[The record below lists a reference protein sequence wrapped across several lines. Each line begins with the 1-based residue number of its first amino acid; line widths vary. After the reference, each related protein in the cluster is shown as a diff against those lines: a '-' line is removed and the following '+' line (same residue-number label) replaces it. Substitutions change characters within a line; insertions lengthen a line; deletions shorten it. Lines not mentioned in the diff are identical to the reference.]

1 MSSVVAIVKSIVGQ
15 VIAVS
20 PEGFRR
26 VLIEGDRLMAGE
38 QVLTGPGGAVT
49 LELADGRMLDLGR
62 DSQWSADAPD
72 SSTDLSQAT
81 AQAAPSVEEL
91 QQAIA
96 AGLDPTTE
104 LEATAAGPTAA
115 GNGGAAGGGHSFV
128 MLEETAGAVDP
139 TIGFPTGPIGFQTLA
154 ADLEIG
160 AVDTNVNDATPTAPT
175 VTPPVATPVATGV
188 TLTATPSITEAGGVI
203 VYTAT
208 VGQPPLT
215 DLTITL
221 SNGQVIV
228 ITAGQTTGTVNVD
241 IPPNDTPYIDGS
253 EISVTI
259 TGTTGGGD
267 LVVTPNPTPAVTQI
281 VDTIDTTTVSVTGQ
295 PAKEGDPNL
304 TFEFQ
309 LSNPPQAGSPTT
321 LTVNVGG
328 TNYTVT
334 VDASGKGTLVIP
346 NTNGSDVYIDP
357 SSVTATVTGVNG
369 GNFEAVDLAGAT
381 TTVTVEDTIDTTTV
395 AVSAV
400 PAKEGDTNLTFNFQ
414 LSNPPQAGSTT
425 TLTVNIGGTNYT
437 VDIDASGKGTLLVP
451 NTNADDVYKDGSEVT
466 ATVTGVTGGN
476 FEAVDLSGATT
487 TVTVE
492 DTIDTT
498 TVAVTAEPAKEGD
511 TNLTFN
517 FQLSNPPQAGSSTT
531 LTVNVGGTNYTVDID
546 ASGKGTLLVP
556 NTNGA
561 DVYIDPSQVTATVT
575 EVNGGNFEAVDLSG
589 ATTTVTV
596 EDTIDTTTVA
606 VTAVPA
612 KEGDANLTFNFQL
625 SNPPQAGSTTTLN
638 VNVGGTNYTVD
649 IDASGK
655 GTLLVPNTNVD
666 DVYKDGSEVTATV
679 TGVTGGNYEAVDLSG
694 ATTTVTVEDT
704 IDTTTVAVT
713 AEPAKEGDT
722 NLTFN
727 FQLSN
732 PPQAGSTTT
741 LTVNVGGTNYTV
753 DIDASGKGT
762 LLVPNTNGADVYI
775 DPSQVTA
782 TVTEVNGGNFEA
794 VDLSGATTTVTVEDT
809 IDTTTVAVTAV
820 PAKEGDANLTFNFQ
834 LSNPPQA
841 GSTTTLN
848 VNVGGTNY
856 TVDIDASGKGTL
868 LVPNTNVDDVYKD
881 GSEVTATVTGVTGGN
896 YEAVD
901 LSGATTTVTVEDT
914 IDTTTV
920 AVTAEPAKEGD
931 TNLTFNFQ
939 LSNPPQA
946 GSTTTL
952 TVNVGGADY
961 TVTVGADGKGTL
973 QVPNTNVEDVYKDG
987 SEVTAT
993 VTAVNGGNFEAVDL
1007 TGATT
1012 TVAVEDTIDTITVA
1026 VTAEAAKEGD
1036 ANLTFNFQLSNPPQ
1050 AGSTTT
1056 LTVNVGG
1063 TDYTVTVGAD
1073 GKGTLSVPNTNVE
1086 DVYKDGSEVTA
1097 TVTAVNGGNFEA
1109 VDLTGATTTVAVEDT
1124 IDTTTVAVTAEAA
1137 KEGDANLTFNFQL
1150 SNPPQAGTT
1159 ATLTVNVGGTD
1170 YTVTVGADGKGTL
1183 QVPNTNVEDVYKDG
1197 SEVTATVT
1205 AVNGGNF
1212 EAVDLTGATTTVA
1225 VEDTIDTT
1233 TVAVT
1238 AEAAKEGDAN
1248 LTFNFQL
1255 SNPPQVGS
1263 TATLTV
1269 NVGGTDYTV
1278 TVGADGKG
1286 TLSVPNTNVEDV
1298 YKDGSEVTATVTA
1311 VNGGNFE
1318 AVDLTGATT
1327 TVAVEDTIDTTTVAV
1342 TAEAAKEGDANL
1354 TFNFQLSNPPQAGTT
1369 ATLTV
1374 NVGGT
1379 DYTVTVGADG
1389 KGTLQVPNTNVED
1402 VYKDGSEVTATVTAV
1417 NGGNF
1422 EAVDLAGATTTVAV
1436 EDTIDTT
1443 TVAVTAEAAK
1453 EGDANL
1459 TFNFQLSNPP
1469 QVGSTATL
1477 TVNVG
1482 GTDYT
1487 VTVGADGKGT
1497 LSVPNTNVEDVYKD
1511 GSEVTA
1517 TVTAVNGG
1525 NFEAVD
1531 LTGATT
1537 TVAVEDTIDTTT
1549 VAVTAEA
1556 AKEGDANL
1564 TFNFQLSNPPQAGTT
1579 ATLTVNVG
1587 GTDYTVTVGA
1597 DGKGTLQVPNTN
1609 VEDVYK
1615 DGSEVTATVTAV
1627 NGGNFEA
1634 VDLTGATTTVAVE
1647 DTIDTTTVAVT
1658 AEAAKEGD
1666 ASLTFNFQLSNP
1678 PQVGSTTTLTVNVG
1692 GTNYTVDIDASGKGT
1707 LQVPNTNVE
1716 DVYKDG
1722 SEVTATVTAVNGG
1735 NFEAV
1740 DLTGATTTVAVEDT
1754 IDTTTVAV
1762 TAEAAKEGDASLTF
1776 NFQLSNPPQVG
1787 STTTL
1792 TVNVGGTNYTVDID
1806 ASGKGT
1812 LQVPNTNVE
1821 DVYKDGSEVTATVTA
1836 VNGGNFEAVDLTGA
1850 TTTVAVEDTIDTT
1863 TVAVTAEA
1871 AKEGDANLTFNFQL
1885 SNPPQAGSTT
1895 TLTVNVGGTNYTV
1908 NVGAD
1913 GKGTLS
1919 VPNTNVEDVYK
1930 DGSEVTATVTAVNGG
1945 NFEAVD
1951 LTGANT
1957 TVAVEDTIDT
1967 TTVAVTAEAAKEGDA
1982 NLTFN
1987 FQLSNPP
1994 QVGSTTTLT
2003 VNVGGTNYTVDIDA
2017 SGKGTLQ
2024 VPNTNVEDVYKDG
2037 SEVTA
2042 TVTAVNGGNF
2052 EAVDLTGANTTVAVE
2067 DTIDTTTVAVT
2078 AEAAKEG
2085 DANLTFNFQLS
2096 NPPQVGSTATLTV
2109 NVGGTDYTVTVGADG
2124 KGTLSVP
2131 NTNVEDVYKDG
2142 SEVTATVTAVN
2153 GGNFEAVDLTGATTT
2168 VAVEDTIDTTTVAVT
2183 AEAAKEGDA
2192 NLTFNFQ
2199 LSNPPQAGTTATLT
2213 VNVGGTDYTVT
2224 VGADGKGTLQVPN
2237 TNVEDV
2243 YKDGSEVTA
2252 TVTAVNGG
2260 NFEAVDLAGATT
2272 TVAVEDTIDTTTVAV
2287 TAEAAKEGDANLTF
2301 NFQLS
2306 NPPQVGSTTTLTV
2319 NVGGTNYTVDIDA
2332 SGKGTLQ
2339 VPNTNVED
2347 VYKDG
2352 SEVTATVT
2360 AVNGGNF
2367 EAVDLTG
2374 ATTTVAVED
2383 TIDTTT
2389 VAVTAEA
2396 AKEGDANLTFNFQL
2410 SNPPQA
2416 GSTTTLTVN
2425 VGGTNYTVNVGADG
2439 KGTLS
2444 VPNTNVEDVY
2454 KDGSEVTATVT
2465 AVNGGNFEA
2474 VDLTGATTTVAVE
2487 DTIDTTTVA
2496 VTAEAAKEGDANL
2509 TFNFQLSN
2517 PPQAGT
2523 TATLTVN
2530 VGGTDY
2536 TVTVGA
2542 DGKGTLQVPNTNV
2555 EDVYKDGS
2563 EVTATVTAVNG
2574 GNFEAVDLTGA
2585 TTTVAVEDTID
2596 TTTVAVTAEAAKE
2609 GDANLT
2615 FNFQLSNPPQAGTT
2629 ATLTVNVGGTDYTVT
2644 VGADGKGTLQV
2655 PNTNVEDV
2663 YKDGSEVTATVTAVN
2678 GGNFEAVDLAGAT
2691 TTVAVED
2698 TIDTTTVAVTAEAA
2712 KEGDANLTFNFQLSN
2727 PPQVGSTAT
2736 LTVNV
2741 GGTDYTVTVGADG
2754 KGTLSVP
2761 NTNVEDVYKDGSEVT
2776 ATVTAVNGGN
2786 FEAVDLTGATTTVA
2800 VEDTIDTTTV
2810 AVTAEAAKE
2819 GDASLTFN
2827 FQLSN
2832 PPQVGSTTT
2841 LTVNVGGTNYTV
2853 DIDASGKGTLQV
2865 PNTNVED
2872 VYKDGSEV
2880 TATVTAVNGGNFEA
2894 VDLTGATTTVAVED
2908 TIDTTTV
2915 AVTAEAAKEGDA
2927 NLTFNFQLSNP
2938 PQVGSTTT
2946 LTVNVGGTNYTVDID
2961 ASGKGTLQVPNTNVE
2976 DVYKDGSEVTATVTA
2991 VNGGNF
2997 EAVDLTGATTTVA
3010 VEDTIDTTTVA
3021 VTAEAAKEGDAN
3033 LTFNFQLSNPPQAGT
3048 TATLTVNVGGTDY
3061 TVTVGADGKGTLSV
3075 PNTNVEDVYKD
3086 GSEVTATVTAVNGG
3100 NFEAVDL
3107 TGATTTVAV
3116 EDTIDTTTVA
3126 VTAEAAKEGDANL
3139 TFNFQLS
3146 NPPQAGTTAT
3156 LTVNVGGTDYTVT
3169 VGADGKGTLQVPNT
3183 NVEDVYKDGS
3193 EVTATVT
3200 AVNGGNFEAV
3210 DLAGATTTVAVED
3223 TIDTTTVAVTA
3234 EAAKEGDANLTFNFQ
3249 LSNPPQ
3255 VGSTATLTVNVGGTD
3270 YTVTVGADGKGTLS
3284 VPNTNVEDVY
3294 KDGSEVTATVTA
3306 VNGGNFEA
3314 VDLTGATTTVAVEDT
3329 IDTTTVAVTA
3339 EAAKEGDA
3347 NLTFNFQLSNPPQA
3361 GTTATL
3367 TVNVGGTD
3375 YTVTVGADGK
3385 GTLQVPNTNVEDVY
3399 KDGSEVTATVTAIN
3413 GGNFEAVDLT
3423 GATTTVA
3430 VEDTIDTTTVAVTA
3444 EAAKEGDANLT
3455 FNFQLS
3461 NPPQVGSTATLTVNV
3476 GGTDYTVTVGADGK
3490 GTLSVPN
3497 TNVEDVYKDGSE
3509 VTATVTAVNGGNFE
3523 AVDLTGATTTVAVED
3538 TIDTTTVAVT
3548 AEAAKEGDANLT
3560 FNFQLSNPPQA
3571 GTTATLTVNV
3581 GGTDYTVTVGADGKG
3596 TLQVPNTN
3604 VEDVYKDGSEVTATV
3619 TAINGGNFEAV
3630 DLTGATTTVAVEDT
3644 IDTTT
3649 VAVTAEAAKEGDA
3662 NLTFNFQLSN
3672 PPQVGS
3678 TATLTVNV
3686 GGTDYTVTVGADGK
3700 GTLSVPNTNVED
3712 VYKDGS
3718 EVTATVTAVNGG
3730 NFEAVDLTGA
3740 TTTVAVEDT
3749 IDTTTVA
3756 VTAEAAKEGDA
3767 NLTFNFQLSNPPQA
3781 GTTATLTVNVGG
3793 TDYTVTV
3800 GADGKGTLQ
3809 VPNTNVEDVYKDGSE
3824 VTATVTAVNGG
3835 NFEAVDLTGATTTV
3849 AVEDTID
3856 TTTVAVTAEAAKEG
3870 DANLTFNFQLSN
3882 PPQAGTTATL
3892 TVNVGGTDY
3901 TVTVGADG
3909 KGTLQVPNTNV
3920 EDVYKDGG
3928 EVTATVT
3935 GVTGGNFEAVDV
3947 SGASATVTVE
3957 DTIDTTTVA
3966 VTGVPAKEGDANV
3979 TFNFEL
3985 SNKPQAGSDPVVLNV
4000 RIGSTDHTVNL
4011 DADGKGS
4018 IQVPNPNSEDVYKDA
4033 SELVA
4038 TVTGGTGGNFEKI
4051 ATGGTGTAVISDTE
4065 TPVTVAVT
4073 GVPAKEGDAN
4083 VTFNFELSDKP
4094 QAGSAPVVLT
4104 VRVGS
4109 TDYTVNIDSNG
4120 KGSIQ
4125 VPNPNSEDV
4134 YKDASQLVATVTGGT
4149 GGNFEKIATGA
4160 TGTAQIADTETP
4172 VTVKVTG
4179 VAATEADAKVTF
4191 NFELSEKPQAGSD
4204 PVVLNVR
4211 IGSTDY
4217 TVNIDSNGKGSI
4229 QVPNPNSEDV
4239 YKDAGQLVATVTGGT
4254 GGNFEKIATGATG
4267 TAQIADTET
4276 PVTVKVTGVA
4286 ATEADANVTFNFELS
4301 DKPQAGSAPVVL
4313 NVRIGSTDYTV
4324 NIDSNGKGSIQVPNP
4339 NSEDVYKDASQLVAT
4354 VTGGTG
4360 GNFEKIATGATGTAQ
4375 IADTE
4380 TPVTVKVTGVAATEA
4395 DANVTFNF
4403 ELSDKPQAGSA
4414 PVVLN
4419 VRIGSTDYA
4428 VNIDSNGKGSI
4439 QVPNP
4444 NSEDV
4449 YKDASELVATVTGG
4463 NGGNFEK
4470 IETGATGTAQIADT
4484 ETPVSVT
4491 ITPQAATEADANV
4504 IFNFQ
4509 MSKPPQA
4516 GSDPVVLV
4524 VKVGASNYNVSIN
4537 SQGQGTLSVPNPNT
4551 EDVFKD
4557 ASKLVATVVSGT
4569 GGNYEKIETGAT
4581 AIADIADTI
4590 DTVYAKISMVGT
4602 GSVNEGGN
4610 LTYKVELVDKSGN
4623 SISVPTGKSVSV
4635 NLEWSGNADA
4645 SDIEGTLP
4653 TSVTITGG
4661 KSSVEFNVKTFDDTK
4676 IESSETLTATIKQVN
4691 DNNQV
4696 FENLAVGSQNV
4707 ATGTIIDNDKGP
4719 VITAPGSAS
4728 IIESGTAGGADVV
4741 LVLDRSGSMGPK
4753 GNGDG
4758 GSDPDGSG
4766 PYTSRLQML
4775 KDAVKNLFDSG
4786 TVHSVFIVSFGSS
4799 ATFHTSGKDGG
4810 WFTNLDDAYAAIDAL
4825 KAGTQT
4831 YYNSALNTV
4840 INNYTAPPPGG
4851 NKLVN
4856 IFMSDGVPTSGQGAN
4871 ENNWINFLD
4880 QKGFNDSFAVGFGG
4894 LSNTDKNYLEP
4905 IGWKPGETAGSIT
4918 QGVNDNHVL
4927 VVDTSLSALTQ
4938 ALVGS
4943 VGGSAVSGNVTD
4955 NATSG
4960 TAGWASNGW
4969 KLASVEYNGVTYSF
4983 TSATDS
4989 KTLDLGNVGKVVIK
5003 SDGSY
5008 TFSGKDN
5015 FDTADSL
5022 SAVVKFTVKDAAGN
5036 TASSSLTL
5044 TVNDRSDPIAGN
5056 DDVTATLTS
5065 KTVMGA
5071 PTDVTL
5077 ASFTSGEKSQWR
5089 FENAVD
5095 RDTPNPAADTGRWQ
5109 VSSVVGT
5116 TADASVSSGSNPT
5129 LVLTDRNGNSYGD
5142 ASILTPLYKAV
5153 GGETMSFKAVASL
5166 STVNYWFS
5174 TEKDTAAWTL
5184 FKSTDGVNWTVA
5196 GGGSIANGSS
5206 TITTDPLEANAQY
5219 RVQLTVH
5226 DDTSSFSSGSANISF
5241 DDFKVTVPGAPVVEW
5256 TATPVTGTVAA
5267 NDSWGTDGEVSIL
5280 AIKVNGAWV
5289 DVPTGGT
5296 TVDGQYGSL
5305 VIAKDGSYTY
5315 TPTASKDGV
5324 GHMDQFDYKL
5334 TQPDG
5339 DTDTAHL
5346 YVTIQGTGP
5355 GAAGLAAPAWTS
5367 GNDTLLGGD
5376 GNDNIFGGAGNDTL
5390 IGGKGNDIL
5399 TGGSGA
5405 DLFVWKA
5412 GHTGND
5418 VITDFKAS
5426 EGDRIDLSELLQGE
5440 KGSTIDNYLKMT
5452 TVQGDT
5458 VLQISSDGKLNVQ
5471 DGTNHVD
5478 TTITVQGVN
5487 WSNSS
5492 INSLISGADPLI
5504 KVDNHNG

>member
-62 DSQWSADAPD
+62 DSQWSADTPD
-72 SSTDLSQAT
+72 SSADLSQAT

-96 AGLDPTTE
+96 AGADPTTE

-154 ADLEIG
+154 ADLEPG
-160 AVDTNVNDATPTAPT
+160 AVDTNVNDGTTTDPA
-175 VTPPVATPVATGV
+175 VTPPVTTPVTTGV

-215 DLTITL
+215 DLTVTL
-221 SNGQVIV
+221 SNGQVI
-228 ITAGQTTGTVNVD
+228 IIGAGQTTGSVNVP
-241 IPPNDTPYIDGS
+241 IAPNDTPYIDGS

-259 TGTTGGGD
+259 TGTTGGG
-267 LVVTPNPTPAVTQI
+267 LVVVPNPTPAVTQI
-281 VDTIDTTTVSVTGQ
+281 VDTIDTTTVSVTAQ

-304 TFEFQ
+304 TFNFQ
-309 LSNPPQAGSPTT
+309 LSNPPQASSPTT

-395 AVSAV
+395 AVTAV

-425 TLTVNIGGTNYT
+425 TLTVNVGGTNYTVDIDASGKGTLLVPNSNVEDVYKDGSEVTATVTAVNGGNFEAVDLTGATTTVAVQDTIDTTTVAVTAEPAKEGDANLTFNFQLSNPPQVGSSTTLTVNVGGTNYTVSIGADGKGTLQVPNTNVEDVYKDGSEVTATVTAVNGGNFEAVDLTGATTTVAVQDTIDTTTVAVTAEPAKEGDANLTFNFQLSNPPQAGSSTTLTVNVGGTNYT

-451 NTNADDVYKDGSEVT
+451 NTNVEDVYKDGSEVT
-466 ATVTGVTGGN
+466 ATVTAVNGGNFEAVDLTGATTTVAVQDTIDTTTVAVTAEPAKEGDANLTFNFQLSNPPQAGSSTTLTVNVGGTNYTVSIGADGKGTLQVPNSNVEDVYKDGSEVTATVTAVNGGNFEAVDLTGATTTVAVQDTIDTTTVAVTAEPAKEGDANLTFNFQLSNPPQAGSATSLTVNVGGTIYTVNVDASGKGTLLVPNTNAADAYIDPSQVTATVTEVRGGNFEAVDLSGATATVTVEDIIQTTTVVVSAEPAKEGDANLTFNFQLSNPPQAGSPTTITVNVGGTNYTVDIDASGKGTLLVPNTNGADVYIDPSKVTATVTEVNGGNFVAVDLAGATTTVTVEDTIDTTTVAVTAVPAKEGDANLTFNFQLSNPPQAGSTTTLTVNVGGTNYTVDIDASGKGTLLVPNTNGADVYIDPSKVTATVTEVNGGN

-498 TVAVTAEPAKEGD
+498 TVAVTAVPAKEGD
-511 TNLTFN
+511 ANLTFN

-575 EVNGGNFEAVDLSG
+575 EVNGGNYEAVDLSG

-625 SNPPQAGSTTTLN
+625 SNPPQAGSTTTL
-638 VNVGGTNYTVD
+638 
-649 IDASGK
+649 
-655 GTLLVPNTNVD
+655 
-666 DVYKDGSEVTATV
+666 
-679 TGVTGGNYEAVDLSG
+679 
-694 ATTTVTVEDT
+694 
-704 IDTTTVAVT
+704 
-713 AEPAKEGDT
+713 
-722 NLTFN
+722 
-727 FQLSN
+727 
-732 PPQAGSTTT
+732 
-741 LTVNVGGTNYTV
+741 TVNVGGTNYTV
-753 DIDASGKGT
+753 
-762 LLVPNTNGADVYI
+762 N
-775 DPSQVTA
+775 
-782 TVTEVNGGNFEA
+782 
-794 VDLSGATTTVTVEDT
+794 
-809 IDTTTVAVTAV
+809 
-820 PAKEGDANLTFNFQ
+820 
-834 LSNPPQA
+834 
-841 GSTTTLN
+841 
-848 VNVGGTNY
+848 
-856 TVDIDASGKGTL
+856 
-868 LVPNTNVDDVYKD
+868 
-881 GSEVTATVTGVTGGN
+881 
-896 YEAVD
+896 
-901 LSGATTTVTVEDT
+901 
-914 IDTTTV
+914 
-920 AVTAEPAKEGD
+920 
-931 TNLTFNFQ
+931 
-939 LSNPPQA
+939 
-946 GSTTTL
+946 
-952 TVNVGGADY
+952 
-961 TVTVGADGKGTL
+961 VGADGKGTL
-973 QVPNTNVEDVYKDG
+973 SVPNTNVEDVYKDG

-1012 TVAVEDTIDTITVA
+1012 TVAVEDTIDTTTVAVTAEAAKEGDANLTFNFQLSNPPQAGSTTTLTVNVGGTNYTVNVGADGKGTLEVPNTNIEDVYKDGSEVTATVTAVNGGNFEAVDLTGATTTVAVEDTIDTTTVAVTAETAKEGDANLTFNFQLSNPPQAGSTTTLTVNVGGTDYTVTVGADGKGTLQVPNTNIEDVYKDGSEVTATVTAVNGGNFEAVDLTGATTTVAVEDTIDTTTVAVTTEAAKEGDANLTFNFQLSNPPQAGSTTTLTVNVGGTDYTVTVGADGKGTLSVPNTNVEDVYKDGSEVTATVTAVNGGNFEAVDLTGATTTVAVEDTIDTTTVAVTAEAAKEGDTNLTFNFQLSNPPQAGATATLTVNVGGTDYTVTVGADGKGTLSVPNTNVEDVYKDGSEVTATVTAVNGGNFEAVDLTGATTTVAVEDTIDTTTVAVTAEAAKEGDANLTFNFQLSNPPQAGSTTTLTVNVGGTDYTVTVGADGKGTLQVPNTNIEDVYKDGSEVTATVTAVNGGNFEAVDLTGATTTVAVEDTIDTTTVA

-1233 TVAVT
+1233 A
-1238 AEAAKEGDAN
+1238 
-1248 LTFNFQL
+1248 
-1255 SNPPQVGS
+1255 
-1263 TATLTV
+1263 
-1269 NVGGTDYTV
+1269 
-1278 TVGADGKG
+1278 
-1286 TLSVPNTNVEDV
+1286 
-1298 YKDGSEVTATVTA
+1298 
-1311 VNGGNFE
+1311 
-1318 AVDLTGATT
+1318 
-1327 TVAVEDTIDTTTVAV
+1327 
-1342 TAEAAKEGDANL
+1342 
-1354 TFNFQLSNPPQAGTT
+1354 
-1369 ATLTV
+1369 
-1374 NVGGT
+1374 
-1379 DYTVTVGADG
+1379 
-1389 KGTLQVPNTNVED
+1389 
-1402 VYKDGSEVTATVTAV
+1402 
-1417 NGGNF
+1417 
-1422 EAVDLAGATTTVAV
+1422 
-1436 EDTIDTT
+1436 
-1443 TVAVTAEAAK
+1443 
-1453 EGDANL
+1453 
-1459 TFNFQLSNPP
+1459 
-1469 QVGSTATL
+1469 
-1477 TVNVG
+1477 
-1482 GTDYT
+1482 
-1487 VTVGADGKGT
+1487 
-1497 LSVPNTNVEDVYKD
+1497 
-1511 GSEVTA
+1511 
-1517 TVTAVNGG
+1517 
-1525 NFEAVD
+1525 
-1531 LTGATT
+1531 
-1537 TVAVEDTIDTTT
+1537 

-1666 ASLTFNFQLSNP
+1666 ANLTFNFQLSNP
-1678 PQVGSTTTLTVNVG
+1678 PQAGSTTTLTVNVG

-1707 LQVPNTNVE
+1707 L
-1716 DVYKDG
+1716 
-1722 SEVTATVTAVNGG
+1722 
-1735 NFEAV
+1735 
-1740 DLTGATTTVAVEDT
+1740 L
-1754 IDTTTVAV
+1754 
-1762 TAEAAKEGDASLTF
+1762 
-1776 NFQLSNPPQVG
+1776 
-1787 STTTL
+1787 
-1792 TVNVGGTNYTVDID
+1792 
-1806 ASGKGT
+1806 
-1812 LQVPNTNVE
+1812 VPNTNVE

-1885 SNPPQAGSTT
+1885 SNPPQVGSTT

-1908 NVGAD
+1908 DIDAS
-1913 GKGTLS
+1913 GKGTLL

-1930 DGSEVTATVTAVNGG
+1930 DGSEVTATVTGVTGG

-1951 LTGANT
+1951 LTGATT

-1994 QVGSTTTLT
+1994 QAGTTATLT
-2003 VNVGGTNYTVDIDA
+2003 VNVGGTDYTVTVGAD
-2017 SGKGTLQ
+2017 GKGTLS
-2024 VPNTNVEDVYKDG
+2024 VPNTNIEDVYKDG

-2052 EAVDLTGANTTVAVE
+2052 EAVDLTGATTTVAVE

-2096 NPPQVGSTATLTV
+2096 NPPQAGTTATLTV

-2213 VNVGGTDYTVT
+2213 VNVGGADYTVT

-2237 TNVEDV
+2237 TN
-2243 YKDGSEVTA
+2243 
-2252 TVTAVNGG
+2252 
-2260 NFEAVDLAGATT
+2260 
-2272 TVAVEDTIDTTTVAV
+2272 I
-2287 TAEAAKEGDANLTF
+2287 
-2301 NFQLS
+2301 
-2306 NPPQVGSTTTLTV
+2306 
-2319 NVGGTNYTVDIDA
+2319 
-2332 SGKGTLQ
+2332 
-2339 VPNTNVED
+2339 ED

-2425 VGGTNYTVNVGADG
+2425 VGGTDYTVTVGADGKGTLQVPNTNIEDVYKDGSEVTATVTAVNGGNFEAVDLTGATTTVAVEDTIDTTTVAVTAEAAKEGDANLTFNFQLSNPPQAGTTATLTVNVGGTDYTVTVGADG

-2678 GGNFEAVDLAGAT
+2678 GGNFEAVDLTGAT

-2727 PPQVGSTAT
+2727 PPQAGSTTT

-2754 KGTLSVP
+2754 KGTLEVP
-2761 NTNVEDVYKDGSEVT
+2761 NTNIEDVYKDGSEVT

-2810 AVTAEAAKE
+2810 AVTAEPAKE
-2819 GDASLTFN
+2819 GDANLTFN

-2832 PPQVGSTTT
+2832 PPQAGSTTT

-2853 DIDASGKGTLQV
+2853 NVGADGKGTLQV

-2915 AVTAEAAKEGDA
+2915 AVTADAAKEGDA

-2938 PQVGSTTT
+2938 PQAGSTTT

-2961 ASGKGTLQVPNTNVE
+2961 ASGKGTLLVPNANVE
-2976 DVYKDGSEVTATVTA
+2976 DVYKDGSEVTATVT
-2991 VNGGNF
+2991 G
-2997 EAVDLTGATTTVA
+2997 
-3010 VEDTIDTTTVA
+3010 
-3021 VTAEAAKEGDAN
+3021 VT
-3033 LTFNFQLSNPPQAGT
+3033 
-3048 TATLTVNVGGTDY
+3048 
-3061 TVTVGADGKGTLSV
+3061 
-3075 PNTNVEDVYKD
+3075 
-3086 GSEVTATVTAVNGG
+3086 
-3100 NFEAVDL
+3100 
-3107 TGATTTVAV
+3107 
-3116 EDTIDTTTVA
+3116 
-3126 VTAEAAKEGDANL
+3126 
-3139 TFNFQLS
+3139 
-3146 NPPQAGTTAT
+3146 
-3156 LTVNVGGTDYTVT
+3156 
-3169 VGADGKGTLQVPNT
+3169 
-3183 NVEDVYKDGS
+3183 
-3193 EVTATVT
+3193 
-3200 AVNGGNFEAV
+3200 
-3210 DLAGATTTVAVED
+3210 
-3223 TIDTTTVAVTA
+3223 
-3234 EAAKEGDANLTFNFQ
+3234 
-3249 LSNPPQ
+3249 
-3255 VGSTATLTVNVGGTD
+3255 
-3270 YTVTVGADGKGTLS
+3270 
-3284 VPNTNVEDVY
+3284 
-3294 KDGSEVTATVTA
+3294 
-3306 VNGGNFEA
+3306 
-3314 VDLTGATTTVAVEDT
+3314 
-3329 IDTTTVAVTA
+3329 
-3339 EAAKEGDA
+3339 
-3347 NLTFNFQLSNPPQA
+3347 
-3361 GTTATL
+3361 
-3367 TVNVGGTD
+3367 
-3375 YTVTVGADGK
+3375 
-3385 GTLQVPNTNVEDVY
+3385 
-3399 KDGSEVTATVTAIN
+3399 
-3413 GGNFEAVDLT
+3413 
-3423 GATTTVA
+3423 
-3430 VEDTIDTTTVAVTA
+3430 
-3444 EAAKEGDANLT
+3444 
-3455 FNFQLS
+3455 
-3461 NPPQVGSTATLTVNV
+3461 
-3476 GGTDYTVTVGADGK
+3476 
-3490 GTLSVPN
+3490 
-3497 TNVEDVYKDGSE
+3497 
-3509 VTATVTAVNGGNFE
+3509 
-3523 AVDLTGATTTVAVED
+3523 
-3538 TIDTTTVAVT
+3538 
-3548 AEAAKEGDANLT
+3548 
-3560 FNFQLSNPPQA
+3560 
-3571 GTTATLTVNV
+3571 
-3581 GGTDYTVTVGADGKG
+3581 
-3596 TLQVPNTN
+3596 
-3604 VEDVYKDGSEVTATV
+3604 
-3619 TAINGGNFEAV
+3619 
-3630 DLTGATTTVAVEDT
+3630 
-3644 IDTTT
+3644 
-3649 VAVTAEAAKEGDA
+3649 
-3662 NLTFNFQLSN
+3662 
-3672 PPQVGS
+3672 
-3678 TATLTVNV
+3678 
-3686 GGTDYTVTVGADGK
+3686 
-3700 GTLSVPNTNVED
+3700 
-3712 VYKDGS
+3712 
-3718 EVTATVTAVNGG
+3718 GG

-3882 PPQAGTTATL
+3882 PPQAGSTTTL
-3892 TVNVGGTDY
+3892 TVNVGGTNY
-3901 TVTVGADG
+3901 TVNVGADGKGTLQVPNTNIEDVYKDGSEVTATVTAVNGGNFEAVDLTGATTTVAVEDTIDTTTVAVTAEAAKEGDANLTFNFQLSNPPQAGSTTTLTVNVGGTNYTVNVGADG

-3920 EDVYKDGG
+3920 EDVYKDGS

-3935 GVTGGNFEAVDV
+3935 AVNGGNFEAIDLT
-3947 SGASATVTVE
+3947 GATTTVAVE
-3957 DTIDTTTVA
+3957 DTIDTTTVT

-4000 RIGSTDHTVNL
+4000 RIGSTDYTVNI

-4018 IQVPNPNSEDVYKDA
+4018 IQVPNPNGEDVYKDA

-4051 ATGGTGTAVISDTE
+4051 ATGGTGAAVISDTE
-4065 TPVTVAVT
+4065 TPVTVAVS

-4083 VTFNFELSDKP
+4083 VTFNFELSNKP
-4094 QAGSAPVVLT
+4094 QAGSDPVVLN
-4104 VRVGS
+4104 VRIGS

-4125 VPNPNSEDV
+4125 VPNPNGEDV

-4179 VAATEADAKVTF
+4179 VPATEADAKVTF
-4191 NFELSEKPQAGSD
+4191 NFELSDKPQAGSD
-4204 PVVLNVR
+4204 
-4211 IGSTDY
+4211 
-4217 TVNIDSNGKGSI
+4217 
-4229 QVPNPNSEDV
+4229 
-4239 YKDAGQLVATVTGGT
+4239 
-4254 GGNFEKIATGATG
+4254 
-4267 TAQIADTET
+4267 
-4276 PVTVKVTGVA
+4276 
-4286 ATEADANVTFNFELS
+4286 
-4301 DKPQAGSAPVVL
+4301 PVVL

-4380 TPVTVKVTGVAATEA
+4380 TPVTVKVTGVPATEA
-4395 DANVTFNF
+4395 DAKVTFNFELSDKPQAGSDPVVLNVRIGSTDYTVNIDSNGKGSIQVPNPNSEDVYKDASQLVATVTGGTGGNFEKIATGATGTAQIADTETPVTVKVTGVPATEADAKVTFNFELSDKPQVGSDPVVLNVRIGSTDYTVNIDSNGKGSIQVPNPNSEDVYKDASQLVATVTGGTGGNFEKIATGATGTAQIADTETPVTVKVTGVPATEADAKVTFNF

-4419 VRIGSTDYA
+4419 VRIGSSDYT

-4463 NGGNFEK
+4463 TGGNFEK
-4470 IETGATGTAQIADT
+4470 IESGATGTAQIADT
-4484 ETPVSVT
+4484 ETPVSVI
-4491 ITPQAATEADANV
+4491 ITPQAATEADSDV

-4653 TSVTITGG
+4653 TSVTINGG

-4691 DNNQV
+4691 DTNQV

-4728 IIESGTAGGADVV
+4728 IIESGTGGGADVV

-4775 KDAVKNLFDSG
+4775 KEAVKNLFDSG

-4799 ATFHTSGKDGG
+4799 ATFHSSGKDGG

-4831 YYNSALNTV
+4831 YYNTALNTV

-4856 IFMSDGVPTSGQGAN
+4856 IFMSDGAPTSGQGAN

-4969 KLASVEYNGVTYSF
+4969 KLTSVEYNGVTYSF

-5129 LVLTDRNGNSYGD
+5129 LVLTDRNGNSNGD

-5166 STVNYWFS
+5166 STVNYWLS
-5174 TEKDTAAWTL
+5174 TEKDTASWTL
-5184 FKSTDGVNWTVA
+5184 LKSTDGVNWTVA

-5206 TITTDPLEANAQY
+5206 TITTDALEANAQY
-5219 RVQLTVH
+5219 RVQLSVH
-5226 DDTSSFSSGSANISF
+5226 DDTSSFYTGNASVSF

-5256 TATPVTGTVAA
+5256 TATPVTGTVAG
-5267 NDSWGTDGEVSIL
+5267 NDSWGTDGEVSTL

-5296 TVDGQYGSL
+5296 TVNGQYGSL

>member
-72 SSTDLSQAT
+72 SSADLSQAT

-96 AGLDPTTE
+96 AGADPTTE

-154 ADLEIG
+154 ADLETG

-175 VTPPVATPVATGV
+175 VTPPVTTPVATGV

-259 TGTTGGGD
+259 TGTTGGGG

-395 AVSAV
+395 AVTAV

-425 TLTVNIGGTNYT
+425 TLTVNISGTNYT

-451 NTNADDVYKDGSEVT
+451 NTNVDDVSKDGSEVT

-625 SNPPQAGSTTTLN
+625 SNPPQ
-638 VNVGGTNYTVD
+638 V
-649 IDASGK
+649 
-655 GTLLVPNTNVD
+655 
-666 DVYKDGSEVTATV
+666 
-679 TGVTGGNYEAVDLSG
+679 
-694 ATTTVTVEDT
+694 
-704 IDTTTVAVT
+704 
-713 AEPAKEGDT
+713 
-722 NLTFN
+722 
-727 FQLSN
+727 
-732 PPQAGSTTT
+732 GSTTT

-762 LLVPNTNGADVYI
+762 L
-775 DPSQVTA
+775 Q
-782 TVTEVNGGNFEA
+782 
-794 VDLSGATTTVTVEDT
+794 
-809 IDTTTVAVTAV
+809 
-820 PAKEGDANLTFNFQ
+820 
-834 LSNPPQA
+834 
-841 GSTTTLN
+841 
-848 VNVGGTNY
+848 
-856 TVDIDASGKGTL
+856 
-868 LVPNTNVDDVYKD
+868 
-881 GSEVTATVTGVTGGN
+881 
-896 YEAVD
+896 
-901 LSGATTTVTVEDT
+901 
-914 IDTTTV
+914 
-920 AVTAEPAKEGD
+920 
-931 TNLTFNFQ
+931 
-939 LSNPPQA
+939 
-946 GSTTTL
+946 
-952 TVNVGGADY
+952 
-961 TVTVGADGKGTL
+961 
-973 QVPNTNVEDVYKDG
+973 
-987 SEVTAT
+987 
-993 VTAVNGGNFEAVDL
+993 
-1007 TGATT
+1007 
-1012 TVAVEDTIDTITVA
+1012 
-1026 VTAEAAKEGD
+1026 
-1036 ANLTFNFQLSNPPQ
+1036 
-1050 AGSTTT
+1050 
-1056 LTVNVGG
+1056 
-1063 TDYTVTVGAD
+1063 
-1073 GKGTLSVPNTNVE
+1073 VPNTNVE

-1170 YTVTVGADGKGTL
+1170 YTVTVGADGKGTLQVPNTNVEDVYKDGSEVTATVTAVNGGNFEAVDLTGATTTVAVEDTIDTTTVAVTAEAAKEGDANLTFNFQLSNPPQVGSTTTLTVNVGGTNYTVDIDASGKGTL

-1379 DYTVTVGADG
+1379 DYTVNVGADGKGTLSVPNTNVEDVYKDGSEVTATVTAVNGGNFEAVDLTGATTTVAVEDTIDSTTVAVTAEAAKEGDANLTFNFQLSNPPQAGTTATLTVNVGGADYTVTVGADG

-1469 QVGSTATL
+1469 QAGTTATLTVNVGGTDYTVTVGADGKGTLQVPNTNVEDVYKDGSEVTATVTAVNGGNFEAVDLTGATTTVAVEDTIDTTTVAVTAEAAKEGDANLTFNFQLSNPPQVGSTTTLTVNVGGTNYTVDIDASGKGTLQVPNTNVEDVYKDGSEVTATVTAVNGGNFEAVDLTGATTTVAVEDTIDTTTVAVTAEAAKEGDANLTFNFQLSNPPQVGSTTTLTVNVGGTNYTVDIDASGKGTLQVPNTNVDDVYKDGSEVTATVTAVNGGNFEAVDLTGATTTVAVEDTIDTTTVAVTAEAAKEGDANLTFNFQLSNPPQAGTTVILTVNVGGADYTVTVGADGKGTLSVPNTNVEDVYKDGSEVTATVTAVNGGNFEAVDLTGATTTVAVEDTIDTTTVAVTAEAAKEGDANLNFNFQLSNPPQAGTTATLTVNVDGTDYTVTVGADGKGTLQVPNTNVEDVYKDGSEVTATVTAVNGGNFEAVDLTGATTTVAVEDTIDTTTVAVTAEAAKEGDANLTFNFQLSNPPQAGTTATL

-1497 LSVPNTNVEDVYKD
+1497 LSVPNTNVEDVYKDGSEVTATVTAVNGGNFEAVDLTGATTTVAVEDTIDTTTVAVTAEAAKEGDANLNFNFQLSNPPQAGTTATLTVNVGGTDYTVTVGADGKGTLQVPNTNVEDVYKDGSEVTATVTAVNGGNFEAVDLTGATTTVAVEDTIDTTTVAVTAEAAKEGDANLTFNFQLSNPPQAGSTTTLTVNVGGTNYTVNVGADGKGTLQVPNTNVEDVYKDGSEVTATVTAVNGGNFEAVDLTGATTTVAVEDTIDTTTVAVTAEAAKEGDANLTFNFQLSNPPQAGSTTTLTVNVGGADYTVTVGADGKGTLQVPNTNVEDVYKDGSEVTATVTAVNGGNFEAVDLTGATTTVAVEDTIDTTTVAVTAEAAKEGDANLTFNFQLSNPPQAGSTTTLTVNVGGADYTVTVGADGKGTLQVPNTNVEDVYKDGSEVTATVTAVNGGNFEAVDLTGATTTVAVEDTIDTTTVAVTAEAAKEGDANLTFNFQLSNPPQAGSTTTLTVNVGGADYTVTVGADGKGTLQVPNTNVEDVYKDGSEVTATVTAVNGGNFEAVDLTGATTTVAVEDTIDTTTVAVTAEAAKEGDANLTFNFQLSNPPQVGSTTTLTVNVGGTNYTVDIDASGKGTLQVPNTNVEDVYKD

-1666 ASLTFNFQLSNP
+1666 ANLTFNFQLSNP
-1678 PQVGSTTTLTVNVG
+1678 PQAGSTTTLTVNVG
-1692 GTNYTVDIDASGKGT
+1692 GTNYTVNVGADGKGTLSVPNTNVEDVYKDGSEVTATVTAVNGGNFEAVDLTGATTTVAVEDTIDTTTVAVTAEAAKEGDANLTFNFQLSNPPQAGTTATLTVNVGGTDYTVNVGADGKGTLEVPNTNIEDVYKDGSEVTATVTAVNGGNFEAVDLAGATTTVAVEDTIDTTTVAVTAEAAKEGDANLTFNFQLSNPPQAGTTATLTVNVGGTDYTVTVGADGKGT

-1762 TAEAAKEGDASLTF
+1762 TAEAAKEGDANLTF

-1885 SNPPQAGSTT
+1885 SNPPQAGTT
-1895 TLTVNVGGTNYTV
+1895 ATLTVNVGGTDYTV

-1913 GKGTLS
+1913 GKGTLE
-1919 VPNTNVEDVYK
+1919 VPNTNIEDVYK

-1951 LTGANT
+1951 LAGATT

-1994 QVGSTTTLT
+1994 QAGTTATLT
-2003 VNVGGTNYTVDIDA
+2003 VNVGGTDYTVNVGADGKGTLEVPNTNIEDVYKDGSEVTATVTAVNGGNFEAVDLAGATTTVAVEDTIDTTTVA
-2017 SGKGTLQ
+2017 VTAEAAKEGDANLTFNFQLSNPPQAGTTATLTVNVGGTDYTVTVGADGKGTLQ

-2243 YKDGSEVTA
+2243 YKDGS
-2252 TVTAVNGG
+2252 
-2260 NFEAVDLAGATT
+2260 
-2272 TVAVEDTIDTTTVAV
+2272 
-2287 TAEAAKEGDANLTF
+2287 
-2301 NFQLS
+2301 
-2306 NPPQVGSTTTLTV
+2306 
-2319 NVGGTNYTVDIDA
+2319 
-2332 SGKGTLQ
+2332 
-2339 VPNTNVED
+2339 
-2347 VYKDG
+2347 
-2352 SEVTATVT
+2352 
-2360 AVNGGNF
+2360 
-2367 EAVDLTG
+2367 
-2374 ATTTVAVED
+2374 
-2383 TIDTTT
+2383 
-2389 VAVTAEA
+2389 
-2396 AKEGDANLTFNFQL
+2396 
-2410 SNPPQA
+2410 
-2416 GSTTTLTVN
+2416 
-2425 VGGTNYTVNVGADG
+2425 
-2439 KGTLS
+2439 
-2444 VPNTNVEDVY
+2444 
-2454 KDGSEVTATVT
+2454 
-2465 AVNGGNFEA
+2465 
-2474 VDLTGATTTVAVE
+2474 
-2487 DTIDTTTVA
+2487 
-2496 VTAEAAKEGDANL
+2496 
-2509 TFNFQLSN
+2509 
-2517 PPQAGT
+2517 
-2523 TATLTVN
+2523 
-2530 VGGTDY
+2530 
-2536 TVTVGA
+2536 
-2542 DGKGTLQVPNTNV
+2542 
-2555 EDVYKDGS
+2555 
-2563 EVTATVTAVNG
+2563 
-2574 GNFEAVDLTGA
+2574 
-2585 TTTVAVEDTID
+2585 
-2596 TTTVAVTAEAAKE
+2596 
-2609 GDANLT
+2609 
-2615 FNFQLSNPPQAGTT
+2615 
-2629 ATLTVNVGGTDYTVT
+2629 
-2644 VGADGKGTLQV
+2644 
-2655 PNTNVEDV
+2655 
-2663 YKDGSEVTATVTAVN
+2663 
-2678 GGNFEAVDLAGAT
+2678 
-2691 TTVAVED
+2691 
-2698 TIDTTTVAVTAEAA
+2698 
-2712 KEGDANLTFNFQLSN
+2712 
-2727 PPQVGSTAT
+2727 
-2736 LTVNV
+2736 
-2741 GGTDYTVTVGADG
+2741 
-2754 KGTLSVP
+2754 
-2761 NTNVEDVYKDGSEVT
+2761 
-2776 ATVTAVNGGN
+2776 
-2786 FEAVDLTGATTTVA
+2786 
-2800 VEDTIDTTTV
+2800 
-2810 AVTAEAAKE
+2810 
-2819 GDASLTFN
+2819 
-2827 FQLSN
+2827 
-2832 PPQVGSTTT
+2832 
-2841 LTVNVGGTNYTV
+2841 
-2853 DIDASGKGTLQV
+2853 
-2865 PNTNVED
+2865 
-2872 VYKDGSEV
+2872 
-2880 TATVTAVNGGNFEA
+2880 
-2894 VDLTGATTTVAVED
+2894 
-2908 TIDTTTV
+2908 
-2915 AVTAEAAKEGDA
+2915 
-2927 NLTFNFQLSNP
+2927 
-2938 PQVGSTTT
+2938 
-2946 LTVNVGGTNYTVDID
+2946 
-2961 ASGKGTLQVPNTNVE
+2961 
-2976 DVYKDGSEVTATVTA
+2976 
-2991 VNGGNF
+2991 
-2997 EAVDLTGATTTVA
+2997 
-3010 VEDTIDTTTVA
+3010 
-3021 VTAEAAKEGDAN
+3021 
-3033 LTFNFQLSNPPQAGT
+3033 
-3048 TATLTVNVGGTDY
+3048 
-3061 TVTVGADGKGTLSV
+3061 
-3075 PNTNVEDVYKD
+3075 
-3086 GSEVTATVTAVNGG
+3086 
-3100 NFEAVDL
+3100 
-3107 TGATTTVAV
+3107 
-3116 EDTIDTTTVA
+3116 
-3126 VTAEAAKEGDANL
+3126 
-3139 TFNFQLS
+3139 
-3146 NPPQAGTTAT
+3146 
-3156 LTVNVGGTDYTVT
+3156 
-3169 VGADGKGTLQVPNT
+3169 
-3183 NVEDVYKDGS
+3183 
-3193 EVTATVT
+3193 
-3200 AVNGGNFEAV
+3200 
-3210 DLAGATTTVAVED
+3210 
-3223 TIDTTTVAVTA
+3223 
-3234 EAAKEGDANLTFNFQ
+3234 
-3249 LSNPPQ
+3249 
-3255 VGSTATLTVNVGGTD
+3255 
-3270 YTVTVGADGKGTLS
+3270 
-3284 VPNTNVEDVY
+3284 
-3294 KDGSEVTATVTA
+3294 
-3306 VNGGNFEA
+3306 
-3314 VDLTGATTTVAVEDT
+3314 
-3329 IDTTTVAVTA
+3329 
-3339 EAAKEGDA
+3339 
-3347 NLTFNFQLSNPPQA
+3347 
-3361 GTTATL
+3361 
-3367 TVNVGGTD
+3367 
-3375 YTVTVGADGK
+3375 
-3385 GTLQVPNTNVEDVY
+3385 
-3399 KDGSEVTATVTAIN
+3399 
-3413 GGNFEAVDLT
+3413 
-3423 GATTTVA
+3423 
-3430 VEDTIDTTTVAVTA
+3430 
-3444 EAAKEGDANLT
+3444 
-3455 FNFQLS
+3455 
-3461 NPPQVGSTATLTVNV
+3461 
-3476 GGTDYTVTVGADGK
+3476 
-3490 GTLSVPN
+3490 
-3497 TNVEDVYKDGSE
+3497 
-3509 VTATVTAVNGGNFE
+3509 
-3523 AVDLTGATTTVAVED
+3523 
-3538 TIDTTTVAVT
+3538 
-3548 AEAAKEGDANLT
+3548 
-3560 FNFQLSNPPQA
+3560 
-3571 GTTATLTVNV
+3571 
-3581 GGTDYTVTVGADGKG
+3581 
-3596 TLQVPNTN
+3596 
-3604 VEDVYKDGSEVTATV
+3604 
-3619 TAINGGNFEAV
+3619 
-3630 DLTGATTTVAVEDT
+3630 
-3644 IDTTT
+3644 
-3649 VAVTAEAAKEGDA
+3649 
-3662 NLTFNFQLSN
+3662 
-3672 PPQVGS
+3672 
-3678 TATLTVNV
+3678 
-3686 GGTDYTVTVGADGK
+3686 
-3700 GTLSVPNTNVED
+3700 
-3712 VYKDGS
+3712 
-3718 EVTATVTAVNGG
+3718 
-3730 NFEAVDLTGA
+3730 
-3740 TTTVAVEDT
+3740 
-3749 IDTTTVA
+3749 
-3756 VTAEAAKEGDA
+3756 
-3767 NLTFNFQLSNPPQA
+3767 
-3781 GTTATLTVNVGG
+3781 
-3793 TDYTVTV
+3793 
-3800 GADGKGTLQ
+3800 
-3809 VPNTNVEDVYKDGSE
+3809 
-3824 VTATVTAVNGG
+3824 
-3835 NFEAVDLTGATTTV
+3835 
-3849 AVEDTID
+3849 
-3856 TTTVAVTAEAAKEG
+3856 
-3870 DANLTFNFQLSN
+3870 
-3882 PPQAGTTATL
+3882 
-3892 TVNVGGTDY
+3892 
-3901 TVTVGADG
+3901 
-3909 KGTLQVPNTNV
+3909 
-3920 EDVYKDGG
+3920 

-4239 YKDAGQLVATVTGGT
+4239 YKDASQLVATVTGGT

-4286 ATEADANVTFNFELS
+4286 ATEADAKVTFNFELSEKPQAGSDPVVLNVRIGSTDYTVNIDSNGKGSIQVPNPNSEDVYKDASQLVATVTGGTGGNFEKIATGATGTAQIADTETPVTVKVTGVPATEADANVTFNFELS
-4301 DKPQAGSAPVVL
+4301 NKPQAGSDPVVL

-4463 NGGNFEK
+4463 TGGNFEK

-4551 EDVFKD
+4551 EDVFND
-4557 ASKLVATVVSGT
+4557 ASKLVATVVSGS

-4741 LVLDRSGSMGPK
+4741 LVIDRSGSMGPANN
-4753 GNGDG
+4753 GNG

-4775 KDAVKNLFDSG
+4775 KEAVKNLFDSG
-4786 TVHSVFIVSFGSS
+4786 TVHSVFIVSFSTN
-4799 ATFHTSGKDGG
+4799 ATFHSSGKDGG
-4810 WFTNLDDAYAAIDAL
+4810 WFTNLDDAYAAIDAM
-4825 KAGTQT
+4825 KASGTT
-4831 YYNSALNTV
+4831 NYNAALNTV
-4840 INNYTAPPPGG
+4840 TSSYQAPPPGG
-4851 NKLVN
+4851 SKLVN
-4856 IFMSDGVPTSGQGAN
+4856 IFMSDGEPTSGQGAN
-4871 ENNWINFLD
+4871 ESNWINFLN
-4880 QKGFNDSFAVGFGG
+4880 QKGFNDSYAVGFGG

-4905 IGWKPGETAGSIT
+4905 IGWKPGETVGSIT
-4918 QGVNDNHVL
+4918 QGANDNHVL

-4969 KLASVEYNGVTYSF
+4969 KLTSVEYNGVTYSF

-5003 SDGSY
+5003 ADGSY

-5044 TVNDRSDPIAGN
+5044 TVNDRSDPIAAN

-5129 LVLTDRNGNSYGD
+5129 LVLTDRNGESSGD

-5166 STVNYWFS
+5166 STVNNIFS
-5174 TEKDTAAWTL
+5174 SGKDTADWTL

-5206 TITTDPLEANAQY
+5206 TITTGAMEANAQY
-5219 RVQLTVH
+5219 RVQLSVH
-5226 DDTSSFSSGSANISF
+5226 DDTGWFTGNASVSF

-5256 TATPVTGTVAA
+5256 TATPVTGTVAG
-5267 NDSWGTDGEVSIL
+5267 NDVWGTDGEVSSL

-5376 GNDNIFGGAGNDTL
+5376 GNDNIFGGAGNDAL